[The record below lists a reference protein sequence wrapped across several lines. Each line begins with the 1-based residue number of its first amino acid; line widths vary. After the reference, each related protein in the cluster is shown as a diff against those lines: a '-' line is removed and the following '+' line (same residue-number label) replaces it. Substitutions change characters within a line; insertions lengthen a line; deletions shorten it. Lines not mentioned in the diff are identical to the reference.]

1 MRAGD
6 ADGGGGDLS
15 WTRRG
20 GQSLLTLPRVRRVF
34 CGPGLGLLG
43 SEGGLNEGQVRKRW
57 VTELPRLQGPDQGGE
72 QGRVER
78 AVSRLGV
85 GVQWRGQERHLEA
98 SSCSSRG
105 QALAG
110 SKAVP

>member
-1 MRAGD
+1 M
-6 ADGGGGDLS
+6 GGGGDLS

-20 GQSLLTLPRVRRVF
+20 GQSLSTLPRVRRVF

-57 VTELPRLQGPDQGGE
+57 VTEEPRLQGPDQGGE

-78 AVSRLGV
+78 AVSCRVVRLWLGAPE
-85 GVQWRGQERHLEA
+85 GICACMSDCEN
-98 SSCSSRG
+98 
-105 QALAG
+105 
-110 SKAVP
+110 